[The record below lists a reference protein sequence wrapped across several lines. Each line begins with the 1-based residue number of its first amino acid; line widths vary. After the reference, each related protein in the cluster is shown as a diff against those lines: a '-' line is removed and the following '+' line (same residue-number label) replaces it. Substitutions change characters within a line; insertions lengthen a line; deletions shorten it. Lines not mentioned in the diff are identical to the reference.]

1 MCLDERDCENGE
13 MGVVGCET
21 GDDGVEYLDLFLR
34 LRQTQGKRRIETSIF
49 RKTAAADL
57 YLHATSA
64 HPEATKSGMIKGERI
79 RFLLHR
85 VRDINKFGV
94 PIKMI
99 SLTLCSDEQA
109 FDEAWRR
116 FAAPLATRGY
126 LPAQPGLP
134 SR

>member
-64 HPEATKSGMIKGERI
+64 HPEATKSGMIKGEWI
-79 RFLLHR
+79 RF
-85 VRDINKFGV
+85 
-94 PIKMI
+94 
-99 SLTLCSDEQA
+99 LTLCSDEQA